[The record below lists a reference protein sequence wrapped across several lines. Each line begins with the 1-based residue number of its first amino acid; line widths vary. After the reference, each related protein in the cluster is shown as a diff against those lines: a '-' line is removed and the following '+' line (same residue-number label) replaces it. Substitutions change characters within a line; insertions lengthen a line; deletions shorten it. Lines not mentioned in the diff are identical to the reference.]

1 MFVVM
6 ALIVTFL
13 TTPLTSL
20 LYPKWYQDKVARW
33 RRGEIDWDGNVLS
46 QTTARDDSSAL
57 LEKLRARPIE
67 RIAVY
72 LRLDSLASVCSFV
85 GLLGTSGK
93 LEDNTPRTHYSKRTT
108 LVRSESSAESQVENP
123 ESEKS
128 TLLHAHGIRL
138 IELTD
143 RISSTMQVS
152 EIQEYSTWDPVVNV
166 FRSFGQINSIPSEG
180 CISVVPESSYADAVT
195 DLARD
200 TSSDLLLVPWS
211 ASGSMSDRQSVW
223 SVEDSS
229 TRANASYPTFVYD
242 ILNRSSVG
250 NVGILIDRALEIPK
264 KEHPSLE
271 RSTSSRTVPNIRTN
285 LASLTT
291 RKREQHILLMYIGG
305 ADDRF
310 ALRLVLQLAQ
320 NEDVTATIVQIDASS
335 LQGSSTPETAGAS
348 SSAVPSLFKT
358 ETESDAVFFASLRDS
373 LPVELSSRVVFRKES
388 LTSNAT
394 TVVGFAVGIAQDEAS
409 QAHGEANRMVIVGR
423 RSVGG
428 ETLSVDPSGE
438 ADTQKALGA
447 VGDALVRKGVK
458 SSVLVLQGAA
468 Q

>member
-1 MFVVM
+1 M
-6 ALIVTFL
+6 
-13 TTPLTSL
+13 
-20 LYPKWYQDKVARW
+20 
-33 RRGEIDWDGNVLS
+33 
-46 QTTARDDSSAL
+46 
-57 LEKLRARPIE
+57 
-67 RIAVY
+67 
-72 LRLDSLASVCSFV
+72 
-85 GLLGTSGK
+85 
-93 LEDNTPRTHYSKRTT
+93 
-108 LVRSESSAESQVENP
+108 
-123 ESEKS
+123 
-128 TLLHAHGIRL
+128 
-138 IELTD
+138 ELTD

-180 CISVVPESSYADAVT
+180 RVSVVPESSYADAVT
-195 DLARD
+195 DMARD

-250 NVGILIDRALEIPK
+250 NVGILIDRALEIPN
-264 KEHPSLE
+264 KEHPSME

-320 NEDVTATIVQIDASS
+320 NEDVTATIVHIDASS
-335 LQGSSTPETAGAS
+335 LQGASTPETAGAS
-348 SSAVPSLFKT
+348 SSAVPSLSKT

-373 LPVELSSRVVFRKES
+373 LPAELSSRVVFRKES
-388 LTSNAT
+388 LASNAT
-394 TVVGFAVGIAQDEAS
+394 TIVGFAVGIAQNEAS
-409 QAHGEANRMVIVGR
+409 QAHSEANQMVIVGR

-428 ETLSVDPSGE
+428 ETLSIDPSGE
-438 ADTQKALGA
+438 ADTQKALGTI
-447 VGDALVRKGVK
+447 GDALVRNGVK